1 MIQWNCKVS
10 LLYLRRMILLISLE
24 FAIDYWPKTN
34 QETLSLLFFW
44 VWSSVTSVGIFLV
57 KSTHQIHAELKT
69 GTEHCF
75 YHPLPV
81 TVTKYIC
88 SNSYRVCCHTN
99 LPLHTSFLRSKDR
112 ESSLNQWPH
121 NRLRETFT
129 HFPIWD
135 SYWDTIPMGDPRG
148 LSKQGSGPVYHLSQQ
163 ILACFGA
170 ILKWQADRRQ
180 RCSNILH
187 LKSSL
192 EIHLGNFSGFL
203 ITLFHVQRK

>member
-1 MIQWNCKVS
+1 MQS
-10 LLYLRRMILLISLE
+10 LKPGQNTASTIHC
-24 FAIDYWPKTN
+24 
-34 QETLSLLFFW
+34 LSQLQ
-44 VWSSVTSVGIFLV
+44 
-57 KSTHQIHAELKT
+57 STYAA
-69 GTEHCF
+69 
-75 YHPLPV
+75 
-81 TVTKYIC
+81 TVTGFAATQIC
-88 SNSYRVCCHTN
+88 LCIQA
-99 LPLHTSFLRSKDR
+99 FLRSKDR

-135 SYWDTIPMGDPRG
+135 SYWDTIPVGDPRG
-148 LSKQGSGPVYHLSQQ
+148 LSKQGSGPAYHLSQQ